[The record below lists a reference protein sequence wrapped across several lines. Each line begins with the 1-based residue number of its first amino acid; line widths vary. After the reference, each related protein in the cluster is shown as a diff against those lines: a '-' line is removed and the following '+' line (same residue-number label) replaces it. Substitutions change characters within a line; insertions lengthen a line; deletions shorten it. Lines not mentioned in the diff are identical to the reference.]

1 MLSQRQTQLS
11 LSRAQHA
18 VCKRLT
24 LVLKSH
30 LDWRDGKSYFKQITT
45 TKKSGIAILISDKI
59 DFKNRKKR
67 QIILLYNDKG
77 SVHQED
83 TPIVNIYGPIITV
96 LKNKAKLRR
105 INSTTIIIGD
115 FHQFHSVAQSCPTL
129 YNPMDCSIPG
139 LSVHHQLPEFTQT
152 HLHWVGDAIQPSHSL
167 SSLPSIFPSIRVFSN
182 ESVLIKWPKYWRFSF
197 SISPSNEHQGL
208 ISLDGLVGSPCS
220 PRDSQESSP
229 IPQFKSIILWCSVF
243 FIVQLLY
250 PYMTSRKT
258 IALPFKQWI
267 VHPDRN
273 WTEEQ
278 LWTI

>member
-1 MLSQRQTQLS
+1 MLSQRQ
-11 LSRAQHA
+11 AQHA
-18 VCKRLT
+18 VYKRLT

-30 LDWRDGKSYFKQITT
+30 LDWRDGKSYFKQIIT
-45 TKKSGIAILISDKI
+45 TKAGIAILISDKI
-59 DFKNRKKR
+59 DFKNRKKK
-67 QIILLYNDKG
+67 QIILLHNDKV
-77 SVHQED
+77 SVHQKD

-105 INSTTIIIGD
+105 INSNTIITGD
-115 FHQFHSVAQSCPTL
+115 FHQFRSVAQSCPTL

-152 HLHWVGDAIQPSHSL
+152 HLHWVGDAIQPSHPL
-167 SSLPSIFPSIRVFSN
+167 SFLPFPASIFASIRVFSN
-182 ESVLIKWPKYWRFSF
+182 ESVLIRWPKYWSF
-197 SISPSNEHQGL
+197 SISPSNEHPGL

-229 IPQFKSIILWCSVF
+229 TPQFKSIILWRSVF

-258 IALPFKQWI
+258 IALTFKQWI
-267 VHPDRN
+267 AYPDRN
-273 WTEEQ
+273 WTTEEQ